1 VPLAPRPLVPTS
13 LEHLALRPSRRS
25 RFSRWQATTPTAWCR
40 EWRRS
45 PRRTPTSSTSPCA
58 TRRCRRPA
66 LVPLVRRP
74 MHATPLGVA
83 LLLLPWHCHA
93 DVARYSPVYRAWRSE
108 CRVVLRSEP
117 RVPARQGPRA
127 TDRLGGHQRRSQGA
141 ALHAPG
147 THRASATHQ
156 CHLLASDGGALDRR
170 AGCGARYTHAH
181 AHSHA
186 HFSALEHRASRWRT
200 VLTTAVRAP
209 CRGASAA
216 DATAR
221 GPVRVAR
228 HPHRDVQ
235 AGVPLPDGHRVLG
248 RRMCCS
254 YNLSALHRLALTTP
268 THAWMHGAVS

>member
-1 VPLAPRPLVPTS
+1 VNHEFPPAKDRERPTDLVDTSDDLKVLRYMPQGPIEQAPHISVT
-13 LEHLALRPSRRS
+13 
-25 RFSRWQATTPTAWCR
+25 FSH
-40 EWRRS
+40 
-45 PRRTPTSSTSPCA
+45 
-58 TRRCRRPA
+58 
-66 LVPLVRRP
+66 P
-74 MHATPLGVA
+74 M
-83 LLLLPWHCHA
+83 
-93 DVARYSPVYRAWRSE
+93 
-108 CRVVLRSEP
+108 VVLSTVEQ
-117 RVPARQGPRA
+117 VAAQG
-127 TDRLGGHQRRSQGA
+127 
-141 ALHAPG
+141 
-147 THRASATHQ
+147 
-156 CHLLASDGGALDRR
+156 
-170 AGCGARYTHAH
+170 THAH
-181 AHSHA
+181 AHA

-200 VLTTAVRAP
+200 VLTTAVRSP